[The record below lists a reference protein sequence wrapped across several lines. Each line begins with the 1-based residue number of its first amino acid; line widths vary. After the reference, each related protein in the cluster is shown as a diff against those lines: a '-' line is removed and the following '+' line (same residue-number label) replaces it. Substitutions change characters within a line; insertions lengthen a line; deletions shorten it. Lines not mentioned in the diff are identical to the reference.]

1 MNALIGNIAL
11 ILVFTLI
18 GGVFAAA
25 EMSLVSLRESQI
37 KALSHRGKRGEAIAK
52 LTSNPN
58 RFLSAVQIG
67 VTLAGF
73 LSAAF
78 GGATLSQDLSP
89 VLQRLGLAAAVADTL
104 ALVVIT
110 AIISYFSIVLGELTA
125 KRLAL
130 QRSEGFALA
139 LAPMIDLIATLA
151 RPLIWFLGVS
161 TNVAVRLFGG
171 DPNAGR
177 EEVTDEELRTMVSTS
192 ATLGDEERQIMD
204 EVFAAGERS
213 LREVMVPRTEVE
225 FLPASMPVHKAVR
238 EVADA
243 PHSRYPVT
251 GDSSDDVIGFIHVRD
266 LFDPEV
272 AQRSIPVGDLARPV
286 LELPDTVR
294 VLPAM
299 SEMRRRSSHLVVVR
313 DEYGGTAGIVTMEDL
328 VEELVG
334 DITDEYDVVVEHESE
349 RPDEYDIDGLHTL
362 EEFGEKVGA
371 ELPEGPYDTVAGYV
385 MARLGKLPQ
394 IGDTVLADLPALG
407 DEEAGSARYRFTVT
421 DLDGRRAERILVHRE
436 NTERVPGQDAGD
448 EGSSAGGTRR
458 TEPGADP
465 EAELEVGPRVDRTP
479 SQMRAEQSRVV

>member
-1 MNALIGNIAL
+1 MNGPLADIAL
-11 ILVFTLI
+11 ILLFTLI

-37 KALSHRGKRGEAIAK
+37 KTLSHRGKRGQAIAK
-52 LTSNPN
+52 LTENPN

-78 GGATLSQDLSP
+78 GGATLSQRLSP
-89 VLQRLGLAAAVADTL
+89 VLQHLGMATAVADTV

-110 AIISYFSIVLGELTA
+110 AIISYVSIVLGELTA

-139 LAPMIDLIATLA
+139 LAPMVDLIATLA

-161 TNVAVRLFGG
+161 TNVAVRVLGG
-171 DPNAGR
+171 DPQAGR
-177 EEVTDEELRTMVSTS
+177 EEVTDEELRAMVSTS

-213 LREVMVPRTEVE
+213 LREVMVPRTEVS
-225 FLPASMPVHKAVR
+225 FLPADMPVHKAVR
-238 EVADA
+238 ELSDA
-243 PHSRYPVT
+243 PHSRYPVI
-251 GDSSDDVIGFIHVRD
+251 GDSSDDVVGFIHVRD
-266 LFDPEV
+266 LFDPET

-334 DITDEYDVVVEHESE
+334 DITDEYDVVVEHQTE
-349 RPDEYDIDGLHTL
+349 RPNEHDVDGLLTL

-394 IGDTVLADLPALG
+394 IDDTIEADLPAL
-407 DEEAGSARYRFTVT
+407 DAQATSSERYRFTVT
-421 DLDGRRAERILVHRE
+421 ELDGRRAARILV
-436 NTERVPGQDAGD
+436 
-448 EGSSAGGTRR
+448 RR
-458 TEPGADP
+458 TGVEAADEQADTQTP
-465 EAELEVGPRVDRTP
+465 TAASELADQPLH
-479 SQMRAEQSRVV
+479 